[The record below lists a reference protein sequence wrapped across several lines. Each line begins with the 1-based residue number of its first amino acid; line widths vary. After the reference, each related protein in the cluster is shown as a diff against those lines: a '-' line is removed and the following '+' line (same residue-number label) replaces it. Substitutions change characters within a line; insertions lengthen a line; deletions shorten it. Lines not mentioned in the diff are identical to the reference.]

1 MKQETPGFVRELPV
15 AFLIL
20 AVILAFVFRPIYLHY
35 KKKAEELKTTKA
47 QEMELMDEMIED
59 APGSIDEPEPDV
71 DSDDPAD

>member
-1 MKQETPGFVRELPV
+1 VKQETPGFVRELPV